1 MNVPDPT
8 QLTPTTR
15 PDLTNV
21 VFLKNEVTSEFIDV
35 GDYTYADNEGD
46 PTPFEQRCVKYL
58 YGPQKLRI
66 GRFTTIAPGVTILMP
81 GGNHPM
87 VGPSTYP
94 FTMFGGDWAAT
105 TLSTFLSIEQLG
117 DTVIGNDVWIGRD
130 STILPGLTINDG
142 AVIGAS
148 SVVTH
153 DVDAYQT
160 VADNPARPIHNR
172 YPEEDIRLLKQAA
185 WWDWPIETITRHAA
199 TIMGGTPPTDRRPR
213 TRIEAVDNTRVRG
226 RQKRSSRQEWTC

>member
-1 MNVPDPT
+1 M
-8 QLTPTTR
+8 
-15 PDLTNV
+15 
-21 VFLKNEVTSEFIDV
+21 
-35 GDYTYADNEGD
+35 
-46 PTPFEQRCVKYL
+46 
-58 YGPQKLRI
+58 
-66 GRFTTIAPGVTILMP
+66 
-81 GGNHPM
+81 
-87 VGPSTYP
+87 
-94 FTMFGGDWAAT
+94 
-105 TLSTFLSIEQLG
+105 
-117 DTVIGNDVWIGRD
+117 IGNDVWIGRD

-199 TIMGGTPPTDRRPR
+199 TIMGGTPQQIADL
-213 TRIEAVDNTRVRG
+213 AHVS
-226 RQKRSSRQEWTC
+226 KL